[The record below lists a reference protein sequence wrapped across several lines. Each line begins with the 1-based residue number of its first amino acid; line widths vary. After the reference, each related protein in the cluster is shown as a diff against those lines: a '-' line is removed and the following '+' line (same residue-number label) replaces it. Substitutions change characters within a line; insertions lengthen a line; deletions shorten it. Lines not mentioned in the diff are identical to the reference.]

1 MAAGN
6 SPGIFGFDP
15 RSVPGMALWLDAADA
30 SSLTF
35 SSGSNVSAWR
45 DKSGNSQSF
54 TVTGTPTLTSNAQN
68 GSSAVTFNGTS
79 YFYNTTLSTPIA
91 SHTSF
96 VVAKF
101 TGTGYYGIV
110 SFTSGAVSSYQ
121 SPNAFRYAGQGGTT
135 LTNDMLDVYAN
146 NGAYQIL
153 TSVATNNAFL
163 FCEQTSNTTPYP
175 TGSMYYN
182 GAIPNVTSSA
192 QFNYTP
198 GTATGVV
205 VGSYWYSSTSNANF
219 IGNIYEVISYNQTLT
234 TSQRQQV
241 EGYLAWKWG
250 LNANLVGGLTKPTQI
265 PGCALWVDAADSST
279 VTLSGSNITALRDK
293 SGLNHTFTATG
304 TPILQANAL
313 NGNSGLSFNGS
324 SYLYN
329 TTSQIP
335 VLNHTV
341 FCVAAASNVATNTT
355 IGTLISF
362 ASGTISVEG
371 SSNAFTYRFYTNY
384 SGIAN
389 AFDIINSPISYRLY
403 ADVANTTPNIY
414 AETINAATG
423 GLHIN
428 GTVPTYQYSDF
439 ISGGSGTTQGCVL
452 GCRWQGASGADRFY
466 NGNIYEII
474 TFNTA
479 LTSTQRQS
487 VEGYLATKWGLR
499 ASLPATHPSYT
510 GIAAQPFAITRPFAR
525 RFQPVDIP
533 GCALWLDAASLTFS
547 SGSNVSS
554 WKDKSPNAFPFT
566 VVSGQ
571 SAPVLQQSFNG
582 NYPAVTALNTT
593 SVMYYQTQIPA
604 TTLISSTG
612 ITYFMV
618 GKCSSGALL
627 AKFFDAGS
635 GVRIIS
641 FETGSSFRSDFNTTI
656 VSPGNNTLIPFLI
669 CSRYDGAST
678 AFTLFYNGISV
689 ASSNVTAPSYSFTS
703 WIALFGQYTGQGDF
717 YGAAGSICEFLSYS
731 SSLSTSQRQQV
742 EGYLAWK
749 WGLNSQLP
757 GVPLNPQWQSGL
769 ALWLDAADSST
780 ISFSSGSNISTWR
793 DKATGIS
800 CVASNSPTLVVN
812 SQNGL
817 PVVNFVGT
825 STQFFTAVRASGFPS
840 VKTYFMVYSNSL
852 SNVGQTLLGGS
863 VFTQQGGGTTFQ
875 DESGY
880 TSGTPAFQTGG
891 SYRIVS
897 SLPIAT
903 AASPSLNGSVFMN
916 GSQIS
921 LISSSGNYVPS
932 GTTIYIG
939 TGNQPYT
946 GTIAEFIL
954 FNTALTTSQRQGVE
968 TYLARKWGLTVPT
981 STPHPFFRLP
991 SSSVA
996 VFSPTM
1002 ISGCALWLDAADQ
1015 STVTGTTSMTSWRD
1029 KSSNAYSA
1037 NSFVNSVANPSW
1049 VSNIQNG
1056 NGVVRYSTGNGS
1068 AISNFVLAQTISIFM
1083 VYYPIN
1089 QTIGFFI
1096 EQGPNENTNPGFY
1109 LYTLSDNNFAINS
1122 GTGQVAANFPT
1133 NVVTSNTWQMVGG
1146 INPDPANSST
1156 MAYYING
1163 VTRASGSTQSG
1174 TTPVTAT
1181 LFLNGRNGT
1190 NNVSYNTYI
1199 AEVIIFNTALTTSQ
1213 RQQVEGYLAQK
1224 WGISIPTSH
1233 PYTKFA
1239 PASI

>member
-1 MAAGN
+1 VF
-6 SPGIFGFDP
+6 I
-15 RSVPGMALWLDAADA
+15 VTKY
-30 SSLTF
+30 SS
-35 SSGSNVSAWR
+35 
-45 DKSGNSQSF
+45 
-54 TVTGTPTLTSNAQN
+54 
-68 GSSAVTFNGTS
+68 SSANAVQGLLGQTANGGR
-79 YFYNTTLSTPIA
+79 FL
-91 SHTSF
+91 
-96 VVAKF
+96 
-101 TGTGYYGIV
+101 GGYK
-110 SFTSGAVSSYQ
+110 A
-121 SPNAFRYAGQGGTT
+121 
-135 LTNDMLDVYAN
+135 
-146 NGAYQIL
+146 
-153 TSVATNNAFL
+153 
-163 FCEQTSNTTPYP
+163 
-175 TGSMYYN
+175 
-182 GAIPNVTSSA
+182 TSSI
-192 QFNYTP
+192 Q
-198 GTATGVV
+198 
-205 VGSYWYSSTSNANF
+205 
-219 IGNIYEVISYNQTLT
+219 
-234 TSQRQQV
+234 
-241 EGYLAWKWG
+241 
-250 LNANLVGGLTKPTQI
+250 
-265 PGCALWVDAADSST
+265 
-279 VTLSGSNITALRDK
+279 
-293 SGLNHTFTATG
+293 
-304 TPILQANAL
+304 
-313 NGNSGLSFNGS
+313 GS
-324 SYLYN
+324 SYN
-329 TTSQIP
+329 VANGSVGPTGGAPVDVTFIGEMITTAGSQI
-335 VLNHTV
+335 V
-341 FCVAAASNVATNTT
+341 
-355 IGTLISF
+355 
-362 ASGTISVEG
+362 
-371 SSNAFTYRFYTNY
+371 YTN
-384 SGIAN
+384 GAN
-389 AFDIINSPISYRLY
+389 P
-403 ADVANTTPNIY
+403 
-414 AETINAATG
+414 
-423 GLHIN
+423 
-428 GTVPTYQYSDF
+428 
-439 ISGGSGTTQGCVL
+439 GTTVSVTYTAGATTVL
-452 GCRWQGASGADRFY
+452 GVGFNLGSPNSAQYLLGSM
-466 NGNIYEII
+466 NEVLI
-474 TFNTA
+474 FNTA
-479 LTSTQRQS
+479 LNTTQRQS

-499 ASLPATHPSYT
+499 AALPATHPSYT
-510 GIAAQPFAITRPFAR
+510 GIAAQPFALMRPFTRA
-525 RFQPVDIP
+525 FQPVDIP
-533 GCALWLDAASLTFS
+533 GLALWLDAGDGSSLTFS
-547 SGSNVSS
+547 SGSNVSV
-554 WKDKSPNAFPFT
+554 WKDKSGNGTNYVQATTANQPTYIYDSTYSNSGIFFGGINNTTSHILTPSNTAITPISNSTGSFTIFT
-566 VVSGQ
+566 VHRFGVYNAGFGDLYRGQ
-571 SAPVLQQSFNG
+571 SGSGLWLRASSASNTTPVYANNYITITTPVNGVTAYSGDTTTGLNFFLNGTSAGTATKAAGAGSVGNIVLGASLAAVNPSSESFNG
-582 NYPAVTALNTT
+582 FLFEFLIFNTALT
-593 SVMYYQTQIPA
+593 
-604 TTLISSTG
+604 
-612 ITYFMV
+612 
-618 GKCSSGALL
+618 
-627 AKFFDAGS
+627 
-635 GVRIIS
+635 
-641 FETGSSFRSDFNTTI
+641 
-656 VSPGNNTLIPFLI
+656 
-669 CSRYDGAST
+669 
-678 AFTLFYNGISV
+678 
-689 ASSNVTAPSYSFTS
+689 
-703 WIALFGQYTGQGDF
+703 
-717 YGAAGSICEFLSYS
+717 
-731 SSLSTSQRQQV
+731 TSQRQQV

-780 ISFSSGSNISTWR
+780 LTFSSGSNISTWR

>member
-1 MAAGN
+1 
-6 SPGIFGFDP
+6 
-15 RSVPGMALWLDAADA
+15 
-30 SSLTF
+30 
-35 SSGSNVSAWR
+35 
-45 DKSGNSQSF
+45 
-54 TVTGTPTLTSNAQN
+54 
-68 GSSAVTFNGTS
+68 
-79 YFYNTTLSTPIA
+79 
-91 SHTSF
+91 
-96 VVAKF
+96 
-101 TGTGYYGIV
+101 
-110 SFTSGAVSSYQ
+110 
-121 SPNAFRYAGQGGTT
+121 
-135 LTNDMLDVYAN
+135 
-146 NGAYQIL
+146 
-153 TSVATNNAFL
+153 
-163 FCEQTSNTTPYP
+163 
-175 TGSMYYN
+175 
-182 GAIPNVTSSA
+182 
-192 QFNYTP
+192 
-198 GTATGVV
+198 
-205 VGSYWYSSTSNANF
+205 
-219 IGNIYEVISYNQTLT
+219 
-234 TSQRQQV
+234 
-241 EGYLAWKWG
+241 
-250 LNANLVGGLTKPTQI
+250 
-265 PGCALWVDAADSST
+265 
-279 VTLSGSNITALRDK
+279 
-293 SGLNHTFTATG
+293 
-304 TPILQANAL
+304 
-313 NGNSGLSFNGS
+313 
-324 SYLYN
+324 
-329 TTSQIP
+329 
-335 VLNHTV
+335 
-341 FCVAAASNVATNTT
+341 
-355 IGTLISF
+355 
-362 ASGTISVEG
+362 
-371 SSNAFTYRFYTNY
+371 
-384 SGIAN
+384 
-389 AFDIINSPISYRLY
+389 
-403 ADVANTTPNIY
+403 
-414 AETINAATG
+414 
-423 GLHIN
+423 
-428 GTVPTYQYSDF
+428 
-439 ISGGSGTTQGCVL
+439 
-452 GCRWQGASGADRFY
+452 
-466 NGNIYEII
+466 
-474 TFNTA
+474 
-479 LTSTQRQS
+479 
-487 VEGYLATKWGLR
+487 
-499 ASLPATHPSYT
+499 
-510 GIAAQPFAITRPFAR
+510 
-525 RFQPVDIP
+525 
-533 GCALWLDAASLTFS
+533 
-547 SGSNVSS
+547 
-554 WKDKSPNAFPFT
+554 
-566 VVSGQ
+566 
-571 SAPVLQQSFNG
+571 
-582 NYPAVTALNTT
+582 
-593 SVMYYQTQIPA
+593 
-604 TTLISSTG
+604 
-612 ITYFMV
+612 
-618 GKCSSGALL
+618 
-627 AKFFDAGS
+627 
-635 GVRIIS
+635 
-641 FETGSSFRSDFNTTI
+641 
-656 VSPGNNTLIPFLI
+656 
-669 CSRYDGAST
+669 
-678 AFTLFYNGISV
+678 
-689 ASSNVTAPSYSFTS
+689 
-703 WIALFGQYTGQGDF
+703 
-717 YGAAGSICEFLSYS
+717 
-731 SSLSTSQRQQV
+731 
-742 EGYLAWK
+742 
-749 WGLNSQLP
+749 
-757 GVPLNPQWQSGL
+757 L